1 MDSERNYYDNFR
13 VEHAKFFGVYFML
26 ACVNFKLCFK
36 KLYCLLY
43 LSKLT
48 ESLCCWAIHCIYES
62 KLQKKTKY

>member
-1 MDSERNYYDNFR
+1 MITFELSMQN
-13 VEHAKFFGVYFML
+13 FFGVYYML

-48 ESLCCWAIHCIYES
+48 ESLCCWAIHCIYDS
-62 KLQKKTKY
+62 KLQKRLNTN

>member
-1 MDSERNYYDNFR
+1 MITFELSMQNFLR
-13 VEHAKFFGVYFML
+13 GYFML

-62 KLQKKTKY
+62 KLQKRLNTN